1 MNRGKKVMS
10 GVGALIIS
18 SLLVSSTVLA
28 HPGFGRPG
36 MMRRMGP
43 PLLDQLQLSDDQRAQ
58 IQTIFASGRDT
69 IRPLA
74 QQLRKKH
81 ATLRET
87 TRNQPF
93 DETVVRSQAREAAD
107 IQAQLMVARA
117 QMMNQVLMVL
127 TDEQKARL
135 NELRAQRFQQF
146 QEWRK
151 QHFGKSTQS

>member
-18 SLLVSSTVLA
+18 SLLVSSAVLA
-28 HPGFGRPG
+28 HPGFGRPS

>member
-1 MNRGKKVMS
+1 MNRGKKVMI
-10 GVGALIIS
+10 VGALIIS
-18 SLLVSSTVLA
+18 SLLVSSAVLA
-28 HPGFGRPG
+28 HPGFGRSG

-43 PLLDQLQLSDDQRAQ
+43 PLLDQLQLSDDQRVQ

-127 TDEQKARL
+127 T
-135 NELRAQRFQQF
+135 
-146 QEWRK
+146 
-151 QHFGKSTQS
+151 H